1 MPSKTLASFFG
12 IRLALLAGTF
22 VFGSSI
28 AASAET
34 SSAQLSA
41 QMPDGKGKG
50 YVQTLCTSCHG
61 LGQVLSQRKTL
72 LGWEAT
78 VYDMLGRISGGM
90 DREAEIIS
98 KYLAMHFPDEASTVP
113 AHQETPDVDESE
125 TTGSEV
131 QIFHQVLFEF
141 QPQVSEEQK
150 KAVLDS
156 GRKMLESIP
165 EVATVVVGKV
175 TRGSSEY
182 SYGLVT
188 GFKSDED
195 LQAYRSHPEHTKWLE
210 EVYRPAISGSLVTD
224 IVAAE

>member
-1 MPSKTLASFFG
+1 MHSKTLFSFFG
-12 IRLALLAGTF
+12 IRLALLVGTF
-22 VFGSSI
+22 ILGSSI
-28 AASAET
+28 AV
-34 SSAQLSA
+34 SAQTSDAELSA
-41 QMPDGKGKG
+41 QMPAGEGKG

-61 LGQVLSQRKTL
+61 LGQVLSQGKTL
-72 LGWEAT
+72 IGWEGT

-113 AHQETPDVDESE
+113 AHQETPDMGESE

-175 TRGSSEY
+175 TRGSTEF

-188 GFKSDED
+188 VFQSDED
-195 LQAYRSHPEHTKWLE
+195 LQTYSSHPEHSKWLE
-210 EVYRPAISGSLVTD
+210 EVFRPAISRILVTD
-224 IVAAE
+224 IVATE